1 MDIAVTF
8 ESLDDAFAPPALQ
21 TMPLNMFLEPALA
34 RRLAY
39 AKLRLDRLEQ
49 DRASRDLSALMSAR
63 VEFAL
68 ASRALADHLIAQQ
81 ASIAPGPGCNGRFP
95 A

>member
-8 ESLDDAFAPPALQ
+8 ESLDDAYAPPALQ
-21 TMPLNMFLEPALA
+21 AIQVNVIFDPSLV

-81 ASIAPGPGCNGRFP
+81 FPVAPGPDCSGSFP